1 MESRKAKIEKFFGS
15 NENLRAIANNKE
27 FIEKVAGG
35 QATPETYQKELG
47 KLGLE
52 LTREEAQE
60 IQTITD
66 NAMNISPKEL
76 DQATLESIAGGL
88 GSDPDGAVV
97 TAASGALTP
106 VAALASIACGIAG
119 TVYYVKTQEALRYD
133 HLPNAKKFHAIA
145 GRLLGAS
152 VGLGA
157 GAIASGALFVSKVAA
172 AAEAAP
178 SQKQNHIQTP
188 PPSYSSH
195 MSQYPPH
202 W

>member
-27 FIEKVAGG
+27 FLEKVAGG

-47 KLGLE
+47 ELGFE

-60 IQTITD
+60 LQAATD

-88 GSDPDGAVV
+88 GPDGAVV
-97 TAASGALTP
+97 TAASGALIP

-188 PPSYSSH
+188 PPFYSSY
-195 MSQYPPH
+195 MSQYQY
-202 W
+202 